1 MTLAQPR
8 RNSKAKFFCWW
19 RISQVLRAYRSGGV
33 PMPATRLRAICISW
47 AFRLVLFL
55 LALPVASYSQ
65 APAEHREFVSVQ
77 APVVVL
83 RHVRVVDGTGGTALS
98 DQTLVITGD
107 KISQIGDSARISA
120 SSDAKILDL
129 TGYTVIPGLVGM
141 HDHLFYPTGAGLS
154 AEMGFTFPRLYL
166 AAGVTTIRTTGS
178 IEPDTDLEIKKQIDE
193 GKIPGPKMHVTGP
206 YLEGEDSPALQM
218 AHLRGPEDARRVVNF
233 WLDSGVDNFKAYM
246 YITRAELSAAI
257 QAAHERKAKVTG
269 HLCSIGFR
277 EAAALGIDS
286 LEHGLMTD
294 TEFLPDK
301 KPDQCPDLLRAPEL
315 MAKLD
320 VNAGPVHDM
329 ILDLVQRHVAITST
343 LPVYE
348 VLVPGRPAIRKRVF
362 DALSP
367 DARSAM
373 LQNKDYVGTTEY
385 IQKHYGTEISP
396 WGAAFKKEMEFE
408 RAFFQAGGFLMAGP
422 DPTGS
427 GGVLAGF
434 GDQREIELL
443 VEAGLTPL
451 EAIHAATE
459 NGAKF
464 LGESDHIGTIAVGKL
479 ADLVVIKGDP
489 SSKIEDIENV
499 EMTFKDGVGYDSAKL
514 IEAVRGI
521 AGRR

>member
-1 MTLAQPR
+1 MVANFPDVAGIPKRESAT
-8 RNSKAKFFCWW
+8 
-19 RISQVLRAYRSGGV
+19 
-33 PMPATRLRAICISW
+33 MPAKNPRLVCISW
-47 AFRLVLFL
+47 AFW
-55 LALPVASYSQ
+55 LALLVTFPVASHGQ
-65 APAEHREFVSVQ
+65 AAAEHREFVSVQ

-83 RHVRVVDGTGGTALS
+83 RNVRVVDGTGAPALTG
-98 DQTLVITGD
+98 QTIVITGD
-107 KISQIGDSARISA
+107 KISQIGDSARITVPP
-120 SSDAKILDL
+120 DAKVLDL
-129 TGYTVIPGLVGM
+129 PGYTVIPGIVGM
-141 HDHLFYPTGAGLS
+141 HDHLFYPTGGGFS
-154 AEMGFTFPRLYL
+154 AEMGFSFPRLYL
-166 AAGVTTIRTTGS
+166 AGGVTTIRTTGS
-178 IEPDTDLEIKKQIDE
+178 HEPDADLEIKKQIDAGE
-193 GKIPGPKMHVTGP
+193 IPGPKMHVTGP
-206 YLEGEDSPALQM
+206 YLDGEDSPAIQM
-218 AHLRGPEDARRVVNF
+218 THLRGPEDATRVVNF

-246 YITRAELSAAI
+246 FITRAELTAAI
-257 QAAHERKAKVTG
+257 QAAHQRNAKVTG

-294 TEFLPDK
+294 TEFLSIK
-301 KPDQCPDLLRAPEL
+301 IPDQCPDLAKAPEL

-320 VNAGPVHDM
+320 VNAGPVHEM
-329 ILDLVQRHVAITST
+329 ILDLIQRHVAITST

-373 LQNKDYVGTTEY
+373 LQNKDFVGTTEY
-385 IQKHYGTEISP
+385 IQKHYGTEVSP
-396 WGAAFKKEMEFE
+396 WGAAFKKELEFE
-408 RAFFQAGGFLMAGP
+408 RAFFKAGGLLMAGP

-451 EAIHAATE
+451 EAIHVATE
-459 NGAKF
+459 NGATF
-464 LGESDHIGTIAVGKL
+464 LGESDRIGTISVGKL

-489 SSKIEDIENV
+489 STNIEEIENV
-499 EMTFKDGVGYDSAKL
+499 ETVFKEGVGYDSAKL
-514 IEAVRGI
+514 IESVRGI